1 MSSLLLPIGQLVEFR
16 TGFGKPLQRG
26 RIADVGPHHYKIHTL
41 AGGTCTIQLGGKGR
55 KGTVQAI
62 EEVVVPLPP
71 ITPVLRTAE
80 LRVVRIDRSGLVA
93 QPRPRARFR
102 CPVYLAYVRARP
114 CCACGLPGPSDPH
127 HAGPRGVG
135 QTADDCTAVP
145 LCRPC
150 HRHVTDTNALPGL
163 TLEYSR
169 VRLLEA
175 QVQLLSEWVAG
186 QEELVADHVE
196 VPVLK
201 RCAS

>member
-1 MSSLLLPIGQLVEFR
+1 MIVVSRLTQDECRALRLHGGSPDVINPERLPD
-16 TGFGKPLQRG
+16 PLRAVAWDIWD
-26 RIADVGPHHYKIHTL
+26 RRPEA
-41 AGGTCTIQLGGKGR
+41 
-55 KGTVQAI
+55 
-62 EEVVVPLPP
+62 
-71 ITPVLRTAE
+71 
-80 LRVVRIDRSGLVA
+80 RSGLVA

-186 QEELVADHVE
+186 QEELVADHVD
-196 VPVLK
+196 VPILK